1 MLKKSINNLVSQY
14 LENISRKALE
24 GYQDIIKK
32 YVRDRHG
39 VYALYHKNKLYYVGL
54 ASNLRSRLRHHL
66 RDRHADAWDSFSVY
80 LTIGGQHLHELETLL
95 LRIIDRKGNKQRGRF
110 GKADDLK
117 RKFRK
122 ELKRAQSEELEQLFC
137 YEDEKRKTDKGFVP
151 NKTESK
157 RFVLASFVTR
167 RFHIRFRYKD
177 KLYIAHV
184 RRDGSITFAKDS
196 AEVGRLQGKVF
207 LSPSRAAKAV
217 TKREV
222 NGWAVWTY
230 ERAPGDW
237 VPLDELR
244 KK

>member
-1 MLKKSINNLVSQY
+1 MRKNSAVNLVCQY

-24 GYQDIIKK
+24 EYQDTIKK
-32 YVRDRHG
+32 YVCDRHG
-39 VYALYHKNKLYYVGL
+39 VYALYRKNRLYYVGL

-66 RDRHADAWDSFSVY
+66 KDRHADAWDSFSVY
-80 LTIGGQHLHELETLL
+80 LTIGGRHLHELETLL

-117 RKFRK
+117 RKFRR
-122 ELKRAQSEELEQLFC
+122 ELKQAQSEELERLFC
-137 YEDEKRKTDKGFVP
+137 DNIMKTQLGKEIELDKIERKRP
-151 NKTESK
+151 I
-157 RFVLASFVTR
+157 LASFVDR
-167 RFHIRFRYKD
+167 RLHIRFRHKG
-177 KLYIAHV
+177 KLYIAHI
-184 RRDGSITFAKDS
+184 RRNGLITFAKES
-196 AEVGRLQGKVF
+196 AEANRLQGKVF

-217 TKREV
+217 TKREM

-244 KK
+244 K